1 MKALRKF
8 LLSRK
13 PQRYVATSSS
23 TFLPPE
29 LRTRSRRRTVRSR
42 SVAGSLPDI
51 GGAAFRLLPYL
62 LVATLAAGIPALG
75 YFAYV
80 KLLTSPY
87 FALSEVV
94 VEGNSRMTTEEVV
107 AASGVQVGE
116 NVLSIDED
124 LVTERLRYLPWA
136 ETVDVE
142 RELPD
147 RLVIR
152 VKERVVAAVL
162 VEEGSYLVDQAG
174 YVFKELEPREL
185 TSDLLVISGV
195 EARKRIDAGD
205 ERRAREI
212 VGEALGI
219 VKRYRDRGLDRYY
232 KVVEAGYDERFGY
245 TLVCAGGERFEMGFG
260 DYTAKLGRLEVV
272 LADLA
277 GRRSP
282 LEVVSLDNEK
292 YPEKVAVAGA
302 HVELESVPRILAAP
316 AAGATGMM
324 P

>member
-13 PQRYVATSSS
+13 PQRYVATAEACYMN
-23 TFLPPE
+23 PE
-29 LRTRSRRRTVRSR
+29 LRSQGRRRRVKSR
-42 SVAGSLPDI
+42 SVAVSLPRM
-51 GGAAFRLLPYL
+51 GGAALRILPYFI
-62 LVATLAAGIPALG
+62 VAAVSAGAPALG

-94 VEGNSRMTTEEVV
+94 VEGNVRMTEEEVV
-107 AASGVQVGE
+107 SAAGVQAGE

-136 ETVDVE
+136 ETVDVS

-152 VKERVVAAVL
+152 VKERIAAAAL
-162 VEEGSYLVDQAG
+162 VEEGSYLVDAKG
-174 YVFKELEPREL
+174 YLFKQVEPQDL
-185 TSDLLVISGV
+185 TPDLLVISGV
-195 EARKRIDAGD
+195 QAQRRIREND
-205 ERRAREI
+205 EKRAREI
-212 VGEALGI
+212 VSEALGI
-219 VKRYRDRGLDRYY
+219 VKRYKERGLDRYY
-232 KVVEAGYDERFGY
+232 KVAEVGYDERFGF
-245 TLVCAGGERFEMGFG
+245 TLVCAGGERFEMGLG
-260 DYTAKLGRLEVV
+260 DHQGKLARLEVV

-277 GRRSP
+277 GRKSP
-282 LEVVSLDNEK
+282 LEVVRLDNEK
-292 YPEKVAVAGA
+292 HPGKVAVAGTQ
-302 HVELESVPRILAAP
+302 VRLESVPRVLAAP
-316 AAGATGMM
+316 MAGAGGMM